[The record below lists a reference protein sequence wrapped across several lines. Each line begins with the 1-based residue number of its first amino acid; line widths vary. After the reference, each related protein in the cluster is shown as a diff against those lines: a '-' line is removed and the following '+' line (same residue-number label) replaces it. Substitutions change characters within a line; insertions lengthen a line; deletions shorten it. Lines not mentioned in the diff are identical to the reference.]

1 MTSHDD
7 HRPEE
12 TPPVEHAH
20 DGPGPAPAQPPV
32 EGATPVTEGA
42 EDGWEGLS
50 PLSVWAS
57 AVIVSVFLVPAAV
70 VGTVVL
76 LVVGLPWWALVP
88 VPATLAFVALL
99 TYLEML
105 RLRAVRYRVTAERM
119 EMRSGVIAKA
129 YRSIPRE
136 RVRTVDVAAPLYTRI
151 FGLCSVTVGTGES
164 AGSGGGDQLK
174 LEYVTADQGERLRR
188 ELLRRT
194 APGAGSAGVPEG
206 SGSGSEEAPDGEE
219 TELARLNPRW
229 FAYAPATSAT
239 FGIGLGVI
247 AALVG
252 INAQSGGHGWRW
264 ISERADLPSAE
275 AMSSFVMARLLLV
288 VPGVLLA
295 LLVSG
300 VAVLLLIAVETWWD
314 YRLVRESDGTVRL
327 RRGLLTSVSLS
338 VEGRRLNGVV
348 LHEPFVLR
356 TVGGASVRAVATG
369 LAAGDA
375 EKSEAKSRLSPAMP
389 RKRARELG
397 AALMKGPSSALDV
410 PLARHPRAALRR
422 RFTRATVCSLV
433 ALALAGGLAWL
444 HQVATEAWWDVLRT
458 AEEQFLPFSLATP
471 AVEATPG
478 WGWFAVAL
486 LFAAVAFWYAVGSY
500 RGLGHG
506 LHPEYLVVRK
516 GMASRD
522 TVTLER
528 DAVIGWRVTRSP
540 FQRRLGL
547 ADVAATTA
555 SGEGMYAALDVGLGQ
570 GLGWADE
577 AVPDLLA
584 PFLVRT
590 EGDGGEHGAATS
602 VLP

>member
-12 TPPVEHAH
+12 APPVEHVH
-20 DGPGPAPAQPPV
+20 GGTSPEHVEPPTEGTPPV
-32 EGATPVTEGA
+32 AADA

-88 VPATLAFVALL
+88 VPATLAFVALM

-119 EMRSGVIAKA
+119 EMRSGIIARA

-136 RVRTVDVAAPLYTRI
+136 RVRTVDVAAPVYTRI
-151 FGLCSVTVGTGES
+151 FGLCAVTVGTGES

-188 ELLRRT
+188 ELLRRA
-194 APGAGSAGVPEG
+194 APATGPAGGPEG
-206 SGSGSEEAPDGEE
+206 SGEAPDGEE

-252 INAQSGGHGWRW
+252 VNAQSGGHGWKW
-264 ISERADLPSAE
+264 IAEQADLPSAE
-275 AMSSFVMARLLLV
+275 AMSSFVMGQLLLV
-288 VPGVLLA
+288 VPGLLLA

-300 VAVLLLIAVETWWD
+300 VAVLLLVAVETWWD
-314 YRLVRESDGTVRL
+314 YRLVREPDGTVRL

-369 LAAGDA
+369 LSAGDA
-375 EKSEAKSRLSPAMP
+375 EKAEAKSRLSPAMP
-389 RKRARELG
+389 GRRARELG
-397 AALMKGPSSALDV
+397 AALMGGPTSALDA
-410 PLARHPRAALRR
+410 PLARHPKAALRR

-444 HQVATEAWWDVLRT
+444 HQVATEAWWEALRT
-458 AEEQFLPFSLATP
+458 AEEQFMPFPLATP
-471 AVEATPG
+471 TVEATPG

-486 LFAAVAFWYAVGSY
+486 LFAAAAFWYAVGSY

-528 DAVIGWRVTRSP
+528 GAVIGWRITRSP

-577 AVPDLLA
+577 AVPELLA
-584 PFLVRT
+584 PFLVRA
-590 EGDGGEHGAATS
+590 EGDGGVPGSGTS